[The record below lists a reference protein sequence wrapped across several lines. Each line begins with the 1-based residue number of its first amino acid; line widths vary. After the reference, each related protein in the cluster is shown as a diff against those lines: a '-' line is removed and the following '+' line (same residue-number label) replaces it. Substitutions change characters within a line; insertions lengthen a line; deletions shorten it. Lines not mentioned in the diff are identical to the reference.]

1 MSCTNIDKDKQIFL
15 AAAIQNLLR
24 KKMPHSD
31 ARAVDRR
38 STRRL
43 QSQNSEK
50 TSQNINQHV
59 DSTDPEKQN
68 FSTTTQKDV
77 HVKMHDEDDL
87 ILSKSEEEKET
98 LNQIENIPDNTQ
110 VILLKYESEGLNVTE
125 TMKPEKKEYKKKQ
138 MKQGVTDREWLGSK
152 EHKEKWT
159 ALDAK
164 RGMCNDCKKVFSS
177 RQVYSA
183 INYVDH

>member
-1 MSCTNIDKDKQIFL
+1 MS
-15 AAAIQNLLR
+15 
-24 KKMPHSD
+24 HSN
-31 ARAVDRR
+31 ARPVDRR

-50 TSQNINQHV
+50 SSQNINQHV
-59 DSTDPEKQN
+59 DGTDPEEQN
-68 FSTTTQKDV
+68 FSATTQKGV
-77 HVKMHDEDDL
+77 RANIQEEDDL

-110 VILLKYESEGLNVTE
+110 VLSLKYKSPDLNLTE

-177 RQVYSA
+177 RQVYLD
-183 INYVDH
+183 IHYVDH

>member
-1 MSCTNIDKDKQIFL
+1 MS
-15 AAAIQNLLR
+15 
-24 KKMPHSD
+24 HSNT
-31 ARAVDRR
+31 RPIDRR

-59 DSTDPEKQN
+59 DSTDPEEPN
-68 FSTTTQKDV
+68 FSATTQKDV
-77 HVKMHDEDDL
+77 NVKMHDEDDL

-110 VILLKYESEGLNVTE
+110 VISLKHKSADHSVTE
-125 TMKPEKKEYKKKQ
+125 TIKHEKKEYKKKQ

-177 RQVYSA
+177 RQVYLN